1 VLPSPEPHSG
11 EVTPPFRL
19 TPDAST
25 GALAR
30 KGLPSYYRAD
40 LAIAERLADPTNG
53 QCSGT

>member
-1 VLPSPEPHSG
+1 
-11 EVTPPFRL
+11 L

-40 LAIAERLADPTNG
+40 LAIAERLAAADPTNG